1 MCAWRSRGRTKGQRA
16 GLLAVGVLFALTA
29 AAPAPSAR
37 ETTATVA
44 DGNGSMLMLL
54 DSSGSMADG
63 DGEGG
68 TRIASARKAVG
79 TVVDS
84 LPDGYPTGLRLYGS
98 QQRRGCTDTR
108 LAEPVRPLDRG
119 AIKDAV
125 AKVRPKG
132 DTPIGYSLQKAAED
146 LPEASGEKGARRTIV
161 LISDGEDNCGDPEP
175 CEVAEELG
183 KKGIGLRIDAIG
195 FKVRGKAR
203 EELECVARAGNGAYY
218 DAPDADALARQLQRA
233 GRLSVD
239 GYRLKGKR
247 IEGGAESGEAAALG
261 SGSGQYL
268 DSIGPG
274 EKRWYAVRMDGS
286 RTADFAATAVP
297 EPGSAVG
304 ELDGLHTE
312 LVEPGPPASSCDTNT
327 ENFGQSEGGVPL
339 VSAVSR
345 IPGRDGSTGRC
356 DRGPGRYL
364 LSVERVAGQSP
375 GSGSGRGGEAGS
387 GSARW
392 PLELTYTV
400 EKALKKGT
408 TPAGSEPEFGEGGK
422 DAELPQGT
430 GRKAHGG
437 TGFND
442 AARIGKG
449 VWRDK
454 VLPSQ
459 TLWYRV
465 PVGWG
470 QQLRYDVEFSN
481 EPTADEYGS
490 EYSFGRADTYS
501 PHRQIIPGGISE
513 FTTKT
518 LYNGRPGRVSGGTVP
533 VSWTNRFESA
543 THVVPVHTDGDY
555 YIAVTLGAGASRIA
569 ENPDIG
575 VTLRVDVKGRARTGP
590 QHGAPAAKTSPADAV
605 SSGAGD
611 ARGGDGSAAHGAGW
625 SGPLLVAAVAGGT
638 GLLLLAGLA
647 WWFVASRR
655 GVPTAGTG
663 TGAGAGVGPGAG
675 SGPGAGL
682 GAGTGAGPAPGG
694 GEGPADMDAR
704 RGSAW

>member
-1 MCAWRSRGRTKGQRA
+1 MRAWRGSGRRKSQTA
-16 GLLAVGVLFALTA
+16 GLLAAGVLFALTA
-29 AAPAPSAR
+29 SAPASAAKDA
-37 ETTATVA
+37 TATVA

-98 QQRRGCTDTR
+98 QHQKGCTDTR

-132 DTPIGYSLQKAAED
+132 DTPIGYSLQKAADD
-146 LPEASGEKGARRTIV
+146 LPETSGETGGRRTIV

-261 SGSGQYL
+261 SRSGQYL

-364 LSVERVAGQSP
+364 LSVERVAGQSS
-375 GSGSGRGGEAGS
+375 GSGSDSASGS

-400 EKALKKGT
+400 EKGLKKGT

-422 DAELPQGT
+422 DARLPQGS
-430 GRKAHGG
+430 GKKAHGG

-490 EYSFGRADTYS
+490 EYSFSRADTYS

-518 LYNGRPGRVSGGTVP
+518 LYNGRPGKVSGGTVP

-605 SSGAGD
+605 SSDGKDG
-611 ARGGDGSAAHGAGW
+611 GGDGAAAHGAGW

-655 GVPTAGTG
+655 GAATPAGGPGVHG
-663 TGAGAGVGPGAG
+663 TGAGAGPGG
-675 SGPGAGL
+675 
-682 GAGTGAGPAPGG
+682 GPAPGG
-694 GEGPADMDAR
+694 GDGGADMDAR